1 MVYLMIYKLLD
12 VLFQALYFALLIRVL
27 ISWIPHDRYHPIISI
42 IYSLTDPILRPFQ
55 DIIPSWKLGIDL
67 SPIFA
72 FFAIGIVRNLVF
84 QLLF

>member
-1 MVYLMIYKLLD
+1 MVYFLLYKILD
-12 VLFQALYFALLIRVL
+12 FLFQALYIALLIRVL
-27 ISWIPHDRYHPIISI
+27 ISWIPHDRHHPIMNF
-42 IYSLTDPILRPFQ
+42 IYTVTDPILQPFQ
-55 DIIPSWKLGIDL
+55 NIIPSWKIGLDL